1 MARVGVGGGWVGHEA
16 RSIRAGEQRD
26 CSDRQ
31 ESSCK
36 QGPSQELVGCR
47 VWQLTCMQSQCRARG
62 SEDGLKDSASPTP
75 AGVGQASI
83 LIPSSERSLLL
94 SGPTLGCGKDST
106 KPRPP
111 GGGTSFPVLMESSA
125 PGTEN

>member
-1 MARVGVGGGWVGHEA
+1 MARVGAKGRVM
-16 RSIRAGEQRD
+16 
-26 CSDRQ
+26 RQ
-31 ESSCK
+31 ETSELGSRGIAGTVLSLPVNRTSHRSWWDAECGSSPVCSHSAER
-36 QGPSQELVGCR
+36 G
-47 VWQLTCMQSQCRARG
+47 G

-83 LIPSSERSLLL
+83 LIPGSERSLLL
-94 SGPTLGCGKDST
+94 SGPTLGCGKSST

-111 GGGTSFPVLMESSA
+111 GGGASFPVLMKSSA